1 MKRVTTLLLAG
12 TLSTNALS
20 QSGAELWDLSLAELM
35 DVQITRVATGSPT
48 PLNRAAAIVTVITA
62 EDLRSMGARDIED
75 ALMSVPGLY
84 VGRSEQGY
92 APTYIFR
99 GIYGSLNPQALLMI
113 NGFPQKSL
121 PTGNKGNVWGGMP
134 VEAIKRIEVIRG
146 PGSALYGADAF
157 AGVINIITK
166 TSEDI
171 DGIQVGVRGGSFNTY
186 DAWVQYG
193 GQVSEWDVM
202 FSLEAGTT
210 DGHKETIESDA
221 QTQFDQDFAAI
232 PVPDYEPI
240 SNAPGPINTG
250 YDNVDLR
257 LDVSRDEWRVRF
269 GYQNRDNLESGDG
282 VAGSLD
288 PNSSYKSEIGN
299 LDVSYSTDTMGDDLT
314 LVSQISAYYASQEPQ
329 ANNILFPEGAFV
341 GAYPN
346 GYIGNPGNKEI
357 QFTLQQ
363 YGIFSGWDSHRIR
376 VAAGATFGDVYET
389 TEEKNF
395 EVDLVTPKPDGLVDV
410 SDTDEV
416 WLPEEDRTLYFFSL
430 QDEWQ
435 VNDNWQL
442 VSGVRYDHYSDF
454 GDTINPRLAL
464 VWQTTD
470 YWTTRLLYGRAF
482 RAPSLSELYIIS
494 NPVVLGNPDLDPEVI
509 DTYELAFHH
518 QLGAGSFYS
527 FNFYYYKIKDMIQY
541 ESTGVGID
549 LVAANV
555 GERNGR
561 GVELEFGH
569 EVNDDLKFSAN
580 YSYQESNN
588 LAANDDVGFAPNN
601 QAYARADWT
610 FTSNWHANVEMHWFG
625 QIQREPLDDR
635 PAVKS
640 DSVWNLALRR
650 TNLWKG
656 CELAIN
662 LRNVFD
668 SQWRSPSWTRVEYDY
683 PAPGRNGDI
692 TVRYTF

>member
-1 MKRVTTLLLAG
+1 MKRVSTLLLAI
-12 TLSTNALS
+12 TMSDQALS
-20 QSGAELWDLSLAELM
+20 QTESELWDLSLAELM
-35 DVQITRVATGSPT
+35 NVQITRVATGSPA

-62 EDLRSMGARDIED
+62 DDLRNMGARDIED

-134 VEAIKRIEVIRG
+134 VEAVKRIEVIRG

-157 AGVINIITK
+157 AGVINVITK

-171 DGIQVGVRGGSFNTY
+171 AGTQVGFRGGSFNTY

-193 GQVSEWDVM
+193 GQVGNWDVM

-210 DGHKETIESDA
+210 DGHKEIIESDD
-221 QTQFDQDFAAI
+221 QTSWDARLGTD
-232 PVPDYEPI
+232 I

-257 LDVSRDEWRVRF
+257 VDVSKDEWRVRF
-269 GYQNRDNLESGDG
+269 GYQNRNNLESGDG
-282 VAGSLD
+282 VAGALD
-288 PNSSYKSEIGN
+288 PNSSYRSDIGN
-299 LDVSYSTDTMGDDLT
+299 LDLSYTTTLLDDDLT
-314 LVSQISAYYASQEPQ
+314 LVSQVSGYYASQEPQ
-329 ANNILFPEGAFV
+329 ENNLLYPEGAFG
-341 GAYPN
+341 GAFPD
-346 GYIGNPGNKEI
+346 GFIGNPGNKET
-357 QFTLQQ
+357 QVTLQQ
-363 YGIFSGWDSHRIR
+363 YGIYSGWDGHRLR
-376 VAAGATFGDVYET
+376 VAAGITYGDVYET

-395 EVDLVTPKPDGLVDV
+395 ETDFSPKPEGLVDV

-416 WLPEEDRTLYFFSL
+416 WLPEEDRTLYFLSL

-435 VNDNWQL
+435 VNKDWQL
-442 VSGVRYDHYSDF
+442 VSGLRYDHYSDF
-454 GDTINPRLAL
+454 GDTINPRVAL
-464 VWQTTD
+464 VWQTTNS
-470 YWTTRLLYGRAF
+470 WTTRLLYGRAF

-494 NPVVLGNPDLDPEVI
+494 NPVVLGNPDLDPEII

-518 QLGAGSFYS
+518 QLEAGSYYS
-527 FNFYYYKIKDMIQY
+527 FNFFYYKIKDMILY
-541 ESTGVGID
+541 EPTGVGDD

-561 GVELEFGH
+561 GVELELGH
-569 EVNDDLKFSAN
+569 ELREDVQLSAN
-580 YSYQESNN
+580 YSYQEANN
-588 LAANDDVGFAPNN
+588 LAVDDDVGFAPNN
-601 QAYARADWT
+601 QAYARADWALS
-610 FTSNWHANVEMHWFG
+610 SNWHANVEMHWFG
-625 QIQREPLDDR
+625 RIQREPGDDR
-635 PAVKS
+635 PPVKS
-640 DSVWNLALRR
+640 DSVWNLTVRR
-650 TNLWKG
+650 TNLWQG
-656 CELAIN
+656 CELAFS

-668 SQWRSPSWTRVEYDY
+668 SQWRSPSWTRIEYDY

-692 TVRYTF
+692 TLRYAF